1 MPIRC
6 LHPLAWLS
14 EAPIY
19 LSLEP
24 RPARRLSLR
33 QILLAIAK
41 SGAYPFRRGA
51 ADAPCW
57 LRLDRNAVSNVGAL
71 LDSLAAVAR
80 RELRG
85 ARSVFFEK
93 TARL

>member
-1 MPIRC
+1 MAVRSTPFIFRWSRAQ
-6 LHPLAWLS
+6 PDGK
-14 EAPIY
+14 
-19 LSLEP
+19 
-24 RPARRLSLR
+24 LR

-80 RELRG
+80 RELRR